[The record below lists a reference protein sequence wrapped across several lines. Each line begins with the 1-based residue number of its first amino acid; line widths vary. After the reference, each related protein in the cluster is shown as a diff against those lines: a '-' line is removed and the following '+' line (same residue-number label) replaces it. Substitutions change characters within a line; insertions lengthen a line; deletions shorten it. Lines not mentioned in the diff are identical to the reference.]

1 VNQQPSALRILC
13 LRHGKTDYTGQPKD
27 LTPEGERHIREVAYE
42 LRVSWI
48 YKYIIDLSQL
58 AIVSSG
64 APRAQYTA
72 EVVAQVLGHQAPLI
86 LRDELQPMIWRDPS
100 RAAAACNGLSG
111 KGYID
116 YETEPVFA
124 DPAVFET
131 PAEVRARWYAFLS
144 EYISSAFEGKAA
156 QSTILVS
163 HYELFCNVV
172 NDIFGIA
179 PSESSAL
186 RHGEPISFSVY
197 PTDHKER
204 VLLYGLFRDKCA
216 IVDFDLSSLVITPS

>member
-1 VNQQPSALRILC
+1 
-13 LRHGKTDYTGQPKD
+13 
-27 LTPEGERHIREVAYE
+27 
-42 LRVSWI
+42 
-48 YKYIIDLSQL
+48 
-58 AIVSSG
+58 
-64 APRAQYTA
+64 
-72 EVVAQVLGHQAPLI
+72 
-86 LRDELQPMIWRDPS
+86 MIWRDPI

-111 KGYID
+111 KGYIN

-124 DPAVFET
+124 DPAIFET

-144 EYISSAFEGKAA
+144 EYISSAFEGKSA

-179 PSESSAL
+179 PSESTAL
-186 RHGEPISFSVY
+186 QHAEPIALTVY

-204 VLLYGLFRDKCA
+204 VCIFGLFRDKIA
-216 IVDFDLSSLVITPS
+216 TVDFYLSSLTFTPSL